1 MADLGRSNTNI
12 NVKRSNTLLALR
24 RAGTE
29 IKRAGTGLRRAGT
42 GLKRAGT
49 GGLKRAGT
57 GLKRA
62 GTGVKRAGTGAW
74 KWLNADDIQFDE
86 NGQPINGEPIGQSFF
101 QRSDTYKKLKR
112 MNDPKFKSQRQL
124 EEGDSDTSSDKVEL
138 HPKPQLSAYEQE
150 LERTYFEVQKKKEE
164 ERRRRMEEAAAR
176 GEEYIEETPQ
186 QRKKSDFDSNKD
198 DRRKSKVPKALYD
211 PEVRKQLEE
220 LKQHRPY
227 FMYSVT
233 VLQILLMIGL
243 LIVNFIKVGH
253 FFDSLSNNIMFGPN
267 RGTLIHMGARF
278 VPCMK
283 QMDMDRAKI
292 FNITICPL
300 GVKGSII
307 NNGGYVNK
315 ETGKAITEDLCTL
328 GDLCGMGG
336 IEQGAKP
343 NQWIRFIAPIFLHA
357 GIIHIF
363 INLVFQIR
371 TGIQMERDFGT
382 FRMMVIYMASG
393 IFGFAFGADVTYNIP
408 SVGCSGALYG
418 LLACLLLDLIQNWKL
433 IVNPWKEFMKMSFI
447 IIFSLGFGLLKF
459 VDNFAHVGGFITGI
473 FTGLIFMPT
482 IIFGK
487 WDLRRKRFLKV
498 ISVPILIGIFIW
510 VFSTFYKQES
520 NTCKW
525 CKYVTCVPF
534 NHGCDGL

>member
-1 MADLGRSNTNI
+1 MADLERSNTNI
-12 NVKRSNTLLALR
+12 NVKRSNTLRSLR

-29 IKRAGTGLRRAGT
+29 IKRAGTGL
-42 GLKRAGT
+42 KRAGT
-49 GGLKRAGT
+49 GVLKRSGT

-74 KWLNADDIQFDE
+74 KWLNADDVQFDE
-86 NGQPINGEPIGQSFF
+86 NGQPINGEPMGQTFF
-101 QRSDTYKKLKR
+101 QRSDTYKKLQRK
-112 MNDPKFKSQRQL
+112 NDPKFKSQRQL
-124 EEGDSDTSSDKVEL
+124 EEGTSSSPLSNEQIQ
-138 HPKPQLSAYEQE
+138 PQRPQLSAYEQE
-150 LERTYFEVQKKKEE
+150 LEQRHREIQKQKEE

-176 GEEYIEETPQ
+176 GEEYVEESQ
-186 QRKKSDFDSNKD
+186 SQLRRKTYDPEKEE
-198 DRRKSKVPKALYD
+198 RRKSKVPKALYD

-220 LKQHRPY
+220 LKQHKPF
-227 FMYSVT
+227 FMYTVT
-233 VLQILLMIGL
+233 ALQILLMIAAL
-243 LIVNFIKVGH
+243 VINYIYVGH
-253 FFDSLSNNIMFGPN
+253 AFDSMSNNVMLGPN
-267 RGTLIHMGARF
+267 TGILIHMGARF

-283 QMDMDRAKI
+283 QMDAQRSRI
-292 FNITICPL
+292 YNITICPL
-300 GVKGSII
+300 GVEGSII
-307 NNGGYVNK
+307 NTGGYVNK
-315 ETGKAITEDLCTL
+315 ATGKEITENLCTL
-328 GDLCGMGG
+328 SDLCGMGG
-336 IEQGAKP
+336 IEKGEKP

-363 INLVFQIR
+363 INLIFQIR

-382 FRMMVIYMASG
+382 WRMMIIYMASG
-393 IFGFAFGADVTYNIP
+393 IFGFAFGADISYSIP

-433 IVNPWKEFMKMSFI
+433 IVNPWKELIKMLFI
-447 IIFSLGFGLLKF
+447 IIFSLGIGLLKF
-459 VDNFAHVGGFITGI
+459 VDNFAHVGGFMTGI
-473 FTGLIFMPT
+473 FSGLIFMPT

-498 ISVPILIGIFIW
+498 ISVPILIGMFVW
-510 VFSTFYKQES
+510 VFSSFYKQES